1 MKLIPKAKPVRIRI
15 SAGGQEH
22 SSLDTL
28 LENFDIE
35 SLLPLYIN
43 GSLSRWLN
51 QIGAFDIAD
60 KLSKLQISDFD
71 NITDDELE
79 SFVKAFFNNEISTV
93 AQKIAHSYES
103 SENGEQIVRWHQ
115 IAYKYGNIE
124 SCSELGLIYKYGLFG
139 VRQCHSKAIEYYKI
153 AAEDGDA
160 DAQCDLAWYYEK
172 GLCIEQSTVEAISL
186 LEKAAKSGLVRSYFN
201 LACVL
206 YSQERY
212 EEARKW
218 CELAINNE
226 EELDIDKL
234 EFIADLY
241 DTIGGYEKQCYE
253 YYLQAAI
260 QGSPRSQIIIG
271 LHYENG
277 IYVKEDENQAFY
289 WYKRAADADDADGQF
304 HVSRCYFFGYGVIQD
319 IDSSMRWAK
328 MAVKQN
334 STPAKLILAFC
345 YGNQGSYNTAF
356 ELLTEAAEAGY
367 GDAQYCLGDCY
378 ESGKWGR
385 KNIKTAISWYKKA
398 AENGD
403 SDAIEKLKELGVE

>member
-15 SAGGQEH
+15 SSGGQEH

-60 KLSKLQISDFD
+60 KLCKLQISDID

-79 SFVKAFFNNEISTV
+79 SFVRAFFNDDISTV
-93 AQKIAHSYES
+93 ARKIAHSYES

-124 SCSELGLIYKYGLFG
+124 SCSELGRIYKHGLFG
-139 VRQCHSKAIEYYKI
+139 VRQWHSKAVENFKI
-153 AAEDGDA
+153 AAENGDA
-160 DAQCDLAWYYEK
+160 EAQYSLAYYYSE
-172 GLCIEQSTVEAISL
+172 GVHVEQSTSEATSL
-186 LEKAAKSGLVRSYFN
+186 LEKAAKSGLVRSY
-201 LACVL
+201 LALAFVL
-206 YSQERY
+206 YLQERY

-218 CELAINNE
+218 CELAIDNG

-241 DTIGGYEKQCYE
+241 YNIEGCEKQCYE
-253 YYLQAAI
+253 YYLQAAK
-260 QGSPRSQIIIG
+260 QGSTHSQKMIG
-271 LHYENG
+271 NHYASG
-277 IYVKEDENQAFY
+277 CFVKEDLNQAFN
-289 WYKRAADADDADGQF
+289 WYKKAADKGDAEGQYY
-304 HVSRCYFFGYGVIQD
+304 VSRCYFWGYGVTED
-319 IDSSMRWAK
+319 NNSAMKWAK
-328 MAVKQN
+328 MAIEQN
-334 STPAKLILAFC
+334 YIRAKVILALC
-345 YGNQGSYNTAF
+345 KGEQGAHDTAF
-356 ELLTEAAEAGY
+356 KLLTDAAEAGY
-367 GDAQYCLGDCY
+367 GEAQYYLGHLY
-378 ESGKWGR
+378 EYGEWGR

-398 AENGD
+398 AENGH

>member
-93 AQKIAHSYES
+93 AREIAHSYES
-103 SENGEQIVRWHQ
+103 SENGEQILRWHQ

-139 VRQCHSKAIEYYKI
+139 VRQWHSKAIEYYKI
-153 AAEDGDA
+153 AAENGDA
-160 DAQCDLAWYYEK
+160 DAQCNLAWYYKE
-172 GLCIEQSTVEAISL
+172 GLFVEQSTVEAISL
-186 LEKAAKSGLVRSYFN
+186 LEKAAESGHVRSYFI
-201 LACVL
+201 LALLLC
-206 YSQERY
+206 SQNRFV
-212 EEARKW
+212 EARKW
-218 CELAINNE
+218 CELAIDE
-226 EELDIDKL
+226 AELDCENL
-234 EFIADLY
+234 EKIATVY
-241 DTIGGYEKQCYE
+241 GYIEGCETQCHE
-253 YYLQAAI
+253 YYLQAAKK
-260 QGSPRSQIIIG
+260 GSTHAQIMIG
-271 LHYENG
+271 QHYEDG
-277 IYVKEDENQAFY
+277 IVVKEDYQQALY
-289 WYKRAADADDADGQF
+289 WYKRAADAGDAEGLYYM
-304 HVSRCYFFGYGVIQD
+304 SRNYLLSEDYN
-319 IDSSMRWAK
+319 SAEKWAR
-328 MAVKQN
+328 MAINQN
-334 STPAKLILAFC
+334 NTHGKLILGLCF
-345 YGNQGSYNTAF
+345 GFRGSYNTAF
-356 ELLTEAAEAGY
+356 ELLTEAAEADFD
-367 GDAQYCLGDCY
+367 DAQYILGSYY
-378 ESGKWGR
+378 EDGDWGR

-398 AENGD
+398 AENGH
-403 SDAIEKLKELGVE
+403 SDAIVKLKELGVE